1 MITEQQEV
9 ARYRVAEQLRAA
21 EARARRNEGK
31 IRSTPR
37 EGLAGALRRLAD
49 RLEPASR
56 RLAEPAARALT
67 EPQPRH
73 RRTGLSI
80 VR

>member
-9 ARYRVAEQLRAA
+9 ARYRVAEQLRVA
-21 EARARRNEGK
+21 EARARLQDGR
-31 IRSTPR
+31 PR
-37 EGLAGALRRLAD
+37 TTVRESMAGALRKLAD

-56 RLAEPAARALT
+56 RLTEQASRPLT

-73 RRTGLSI
+73 RGTGLSI

>member
-1 MITEQQEV
+1 MISEQQEV
-9 ARYRVAEQLRAA
+9 ARYRVAERLQAA
-21 EARARRNEGK
+21 EARAQRNEGK
-31 IRSTPR
+31 VRSTPR

-56 RLAEPAARALT
+56 RLAEPAARVLA
-67 EPQPRH
+67 EPQPRP

>member
-1 MITEQQEV
+1 MLSEQQEV
-9 ARYRVAEQLRAA
+9 ARYRVEDQLRRI
-21 EARARRNEGK
+21 EARALRYNGK
-31 IRSTPR
+31 PR
-37 EGLAGALRRLAD
+37 VRTRTRFAGWLHKLAD

-56 RLAEPAARALT
+56 RLTEQASRPLT

-73 RRTGLSI
+73 RGTGLSI

>member
-9 ARYRVAEQLRAA
+9 ARYRVAEQLRVA
-21 EARARRNEGK
+21 EARARLHQDRT
-31 IRSTPR
+31 RTSPR
-37 EGLAGALRRLAD
+37 ESLAIALRKLAD

-56 RLAEPAARALT
+56 RLAEPVTRPLT

-73 RRTGLSI
+73 RGTGLSI

>member
-1 MITEQQEV
+1 MISEHQEV
-9 ARYRVAEQLRAA
+9 ARYRVAEQLRVA
-21 EARARRNEGK
+21 EARARLQEDRTRTSPG
-31 IRSTPR
+31 
-37 EGLAGALRRLAD
+37 EGLAGVLRRLAD

-56 RLAEPAARALT
+56 RLTEPATRPLT

-73 RRTGLSI
+73 RGTGLSI

>member
-21 EARARRNEGK
+21 EARALQHDRKPRT
-31 IRSTPR
+31 SPR
-37 EGLAGALRRLAD
+37 EGLAAALRRLAD
-49 RLEPASR
+49 KLEPASR
-56 RLAEPAARALT
+56 RLTDPTARPADPRPRA
-67 EPQPRH
+67 
-73 RRTGLSI
+73 TGLSI

>member
-1 MITEQQEV
+1 MISEQQEV

-21 EARARRNEGK
+21 EARAQRRGRK
-31 IRSTPR
+31 PRTSPR

-49 RLEPASR
+49 KLEPSSR
-56 RLAEPAARALT
+56 RLTEPATRALT
-67 EPQPRH
+67 ETQPRH
-73 RRTGLSI
+73 RGTGLSI

>member
-9 ARYRVAEQLRAA
+9 ARYRVEDQLRKI
-21 EARARRNEGK
+21 EARALRYNGK
-31 IRSTPR
+31 PRIRTR
-37 EGLAGALRRLAD
+37 TRFAGLLHKLAD

-56 RLAEPAARALT
+56 RLTEPATRQLT

-73 RRTGLSI
+73 RGTGLSI